1 MSEEDKLRD
10 YLRRAVA
17 DAHRFRRQLQET
29 EDKAREPIALVG
41 LACRFPGGVTGP
53 DDLWRMVCDGVDGL
67 SPFPADRGWDAA
79 DVYGEDA
86 GARAA
91 HGGFLDAPGDFD
103 AEFFGISPREA
114 RATDPQQR
122 LLLEVSWEALERA
135 GIDPHTLRGSRT
147 GVFFGGTSQEF
158 GGLLAASEHA
168 EDGHMLTGTSASV
181 LSGRVAYVLGLEGPA
196 LTVDTAC
203 SSSLVTLHLAAES
216 LRRGESALALVGG
229 VTVMATPA
237 AFGEFS
243 RQGGLAG
250 DGRCKAFAEAADGTG
265 WGEGVGVVVAERLS
279 DARRLG
285 HPVLAVLRGSGI
297 NQDGASN
304 GLTAPNG
311 RSQQRLIRQVLEASG
326 LTGADVDLLE
336 AHGTGTTLGDPIEA
350 RAVLA
355 TYGQNRAEPVGLG
368 SVKSNI
374 GHTQYA
380 AGIAGVIKVVLAL
393 RHGVLPR
400 TLHVDEPSRHVDW
413 ASGSVRLLTETIP
426 WPDTGRPRRAAVS
439 SFGVSGT
446 NAHAVFEQAPPDES
460 EAAPP
465 SMGGPLPFVL
475 SARTAPALREQ
486 AGRLRSWV
494 TDLDVPLGDV
504 AHSLLRHRALFEE
517 RAVVVASDADE
528 LAQRLGRLATDAPDP
543 SVVTGRRQDGRVVF
557 VFPGQGSQWAGMGRA
572 LAAESP
578 VFAEALGE
586 CAEALAP
593 LVDWSLTDVLARD
606 ADDPLL
612 ARVDVVQPALWAV
625 MVSLAAWWRSCG
637 VRPAA
642 VVGHSQGEVAA
653 MCAAGGLTLA
663 DGALIVVTRAKL
675 VRAKLSG
682 AGAMISVAADAG
694 TVTKLLE
701 PWAGRLGIAGLNSP
715 RSTVVSGDADAAD
728 ELLAQCAG
736 ADIRARRI
744 AVDYASHSPHV
755 EVLEDELREL
765 LAGIRPVSSAVPFL
779 STVTGEPMDTALAD
793 AGYWYRNLR
802 EPVRFDTAVRAL
814 LTEDHRT
821 FVETSPHPVLAS
833 AVHETAD
840 AAGTGV
846 CAVGSLRRG
855 EGDLRRALLSLA
867 EAHTTGTPVEFPVP
881 AGRRADLPT
890 YPFQRRRFW
899 LDARPGTGDVRAAGL
914 DTADHPLLGAAL
926 DLADDGGLVAT
937 ARLSVATHPWLA
949 DHAVSGR
956 VLLPGTALLELGC
969 WAGWQL
975 GCDVVREL
983 TLQAPVLLPASGA
996 VRLQV
1001 AVGGADEDGE
1011 RTVTVSSRPDRAEAG
1026 EAWTCHA
1033 VGVLGVLGVLGE
1045 VPAPPPT
1052 ETTAWPPAGAEPVDV
1067 TGLYERMRAGGLE
1080 YGPAFRGLRRA
1091 WRHGEDVL
1099 AEVVLAARP
1108 DDGYAVHPA
1117 LLDGALHGLALL
1129 DGAGVASMPFEF
1141 TDVRVHSAGART
1153 LRVRLGRGADG
1164 SARLTAEDGSGAPV
1178 AGVGG
1183 VALRPASNAAGSA
1196 ADTVFQADWVP
1207 AGTTVPVPGDAVVAY
1222 APDPGGDPVADAHH
1236 AAEWALDRLRAWLAE
1251 PDGRTLV
1258 VVTRSATA
1266 VTDGEPVHPAH
1277 ATVSGLVRS
1286 AQAENPGGIVLVDT
1300 DDPAGPLQLVDG
1312 EPEIALRAGRAQ
1324 VRRLHRSPGAALAVP
1339 DGGGWRLDTTARG
1352 TLGGLAPVAAPGAGR
1367 ELAEGEVRI
1376 AVRAAGLNFRDVL
1389 IALDMYPGAANLGSE
1404 GAGVVVETG
1413 PGVDTFAPGD
1423 AVMGMFDGAFGPLAV
1438 ADHRRVVRVPRGW
1451 SFERAASVPIAFL
1464 TAYYGLVDLAG
1475 LRPGEKVL
1483 VHAAAGGVGGAA
1495 VQLARHLGAEVFGTA
1510 SPAKHPHLAEAGL
1523 DAAHLAGS
1531 RTADFEKAFAPGVD
1545 VVLNSL
1551 TGDLLDASLRLL
1563 HGGGRFIEMGKADPR
1578 DADEVAAAHPGVR
1591 YQRFD
1596 LAEAGPDR
1604 IAEMLATLVDLF
1616 ESGTLVPP
1624 PVTVRDVREAPEAF
1638 RVLSQAG
1645 VVGKIVLRVDPSFAA
1660 DETVLITGG
1669 TGTLARLLCRHLI
1682 TGHGLR
1688 HVTLLSR
1695 RGGPVPEELAG
1706 LPADITVLVCDVSDE
1721 RALGAALDG
1730 ITRRHRLAGVV
1741 HAAGVL
1747 DDGIVETLDAG
1758 RLAAVLRPKVDGAWH
1773 LHRLTEHLDLRL
1785 FVLFS
1790 SAAATFGNPGQ
1801 GNYAA
1806 ANAYLDSLA
1815 QHRHARGLPA
1825 TSLAWGL
1832 WQERSAMTEA
1842 AEGPGLATE
1851 EALASFD
1858 RSVRSARPVLVPARL
1873 GPRRA
1878 GEVVPLLR
1886 DLVRAPRRRV
1896 AGPADTGESMAGR
1909 LAAMTGAE
1917 RQEQLV
1923 ALVRAQVAAVLG
1935 HEGPDGV
1942 AVDRS
1947 FRELGFDSLTAV
1959 ELRNRLNAAT
1969 ALRLPATLAFDYPT
1983 PTALAAFL
1991 ADELVPDAAPDRPAD
2006 PDDEVRELLRT
2017 IPVSRLR
2024 AAGLLDALVE
2034 LGRSVTGLSA
2044 EEPEVPEADIS
2055 RMNAADLVR
2064 MAMTAREPQ

>member
-17 DAHRFRRQLQET
+17 DASRFRRQLQET
-29 EDKAREPIALVG
+29 EDKAREPIAIVG
-41 LACRFPGGVTGP
+41 LGCRFPGGVATP
-53 DDLWRMVCDGVDGL
+53 EDLWRMVCDGVDGL

-79 DVYGEDA
+79 EVYAEDA
-86 GARAA
+86 RARAA
-91 HGGFLDAPGDFD
+91 HGGFLAAPGDFD
-103 AEFFGISPREA
+103 AGFFGISPREA
-114 RATDPQQR
+114 QATDPQQR

-216 LRRGESALALVGG
+216 LRRGEADLALVGG

-250 DGRCKAFAEAADGTG
+250 NGRCKAFAEAADGTG
-265 WGEGVGVVVAERLS
+265 WGEGVGVVVVERLS
-279 DARRLG
+279 DAQRLG

-297 NQDGASN
+297 NSDGASN

-311 RSQQRLIRQVLEASG
+311 QSQRRLIRQVLAASD

-336 AHGTGTTLGDPIEA
+336 GHGTGTTLGDPIEA
-350 RAVLA
+350 RALLA
-355 TYGQNRAEPVGLG
+355 TYGQDRTEPVWLG
-368 SVKSNI
+368 SVKSNV

-380 AGIAGVIKVVLAL
+380 AGVAGVLKVVLAL
-393 RHGVLPR
+393 RHGVLPK

-413 ASGSVRLLTETIP
+413 TSGAVRLLTETIP
-426 WPDTGRPRRAAVS
+426 WPDAGRPRRAAVS

-446 NAHAVFEQAPPDES
+446 NAHAVFEQAPEVEAEPVTPPD
-460 EAAPP
+460 
-465 SMGGPLPFVL
+465 GPLPFVL

-486 AGRLRSWV
+486 AERLRAWV
-494 TDLDVPLGDV
+494 TDRDVPPGDL
-504 AHSLLRHRALFEE
+504 AHSLLHHRSRFEE
-517 RAVVVASDADE
+517 RAVVVTADPAE
-528 LAQRLGRLATDAPDP
+528 LARGLERLAAGAPDP
-543 SVVTGRRQDGRVVF
+543 AVVTGRRQDGRAVF
-557 VFPGQGSQWAGMGRA
+557 VFPGQGSQWAGMGRV

-578 VFAEALGE
+578 VFAEALDD
-586 CAEALAP
+586 CARALAP
-593 LVDWSLTDVLARD
+593 LVDWSLADVLARE

-653 MCAAGGLTLA
+653 MCAAGGLSLA

-694 TVTKLLE
+694 TVAKLLE
-701 PWAGRLGIAGLNSP
+701 PWAGRLGVAGRNSP

-728 ELLAQCAG
+728 ELLAHCAET
-736 ADIRARRI
+736 DVRARRI

-755 EVLEDELREL
+755 EVLEAELRDL
-765 LAGIRPVSSAVPFL
+765 LAGIKPVTSAVPFL
-779 STVTGEPMDTALAD
+779 STVTGELMDTALAD

-802 EPVRFDTAVRAL
+802 EPVRFADAVRTL
-814 LTEDHRT
+814 LAGDHRT
-821 FVETSPHPVLAS
+821 FVETSPHPVLTS

-840 AAGTGV
+840 AAETDV
-846 CAVGSLRRG
+846 CATGTLRRG

-867 EAHTTGTPVEFPVP
+867 EAHVTGTPVDFPVP
-881 AGRRADLPT
+881 AGRRAELPT
-890 YPFQRRRFW
+890 YPFQHQRFW
-899 LDARPGTGDVRAAGL
+899 LDARPGTGDVRTAGL
-914 DTADHPLLGAAL
+914 DTADHPLLSAAL
-926 DLADDGGLVAT
+926 DLADDGGLIAT
-937 ARLSVATHPWLA
+937 TRLSVATHPWLA

-983 TLQAPVLLPASGA
+983 TLRAPVLLPESGA
-996 VRLQV
+996 VRLQL
-1001 AVGGADEDGE
+1001 AVGGADEHGE
-1011 RTVTVSSRPDRAEAG
+1011 RTFTVSSRPDRAEAG
-1026 EAWTCHA
+1026 EPWTSHA
-1033 VGVLGVLGVLGE
+1033 AGVLASDTAS
-1045 VPAPPPT
+1045 APPVAAP
-1052 ETTAWPPAGAEPVDV
+1052 WPPGDAEPIDV
-1067 TGLYERMRAGGLE
+1067 SALYERLRAGGLE
-1080 YGPAFRGLRRA
+1080 YGPAFQGLRQA
-1091 WRHGEDVL
+1091 WRDGEDVL
-1099 AEVVLAARP
+1099 AEVVLGARF

-1117 LLDGALHGLALL
+1117 LLDGALHGLALF
-1129 DGAGVASMPFEF
+1129 DGPGAAAMPFEF
-1141 TDVRVHSAGART
+1141 TDVRVHSAGARA
-1153 LRVRLGRGADG
+1153 LRVRLSRGADG
-1164 SARLTAEDGSGAPV
+1164 SARLTAEDPSGAPV
-1178 AGVGG
+1178 LSVGG
-1183 VALRPASNAAGSA
+1183 VTLRPASALTGP
-1196 ADTVFQADWVP
+1196 DRVFQPDWVP
-1207 AGTTVPVPGDAVVAY
+1207 AGAAVPVPGDAVVAH
-1222 APDPGGDPVADAHH
+1222 APEPGDDPVADARH
-1236 AAEWALDRLRAWLAE
+1236 AAEWAMRQVQTWLAE
-1251 PDGRTLV
+1251 PGGRPLV
-1258 VVTRSATA
+1258 VVTHSATA
-1266 VTDGEPVHPAH
+1266 VTAGEAVDPAH
-1277 ATVSGLVRS
+1277 ATVAGLIRS

-1300 DDPAGPLQLVDG
+1300 DDPAAPVLLADG
-1312 EPEIALRAGRAQ
+1312 EPEVAVRAGSAH
-1324 VRRLHRSPGAALAVP
+1324 VRRLHRFAGAALTVP
-1339 DGGGWRLDTTARG
+1339 DGRGWRLDTTARG
-1352 TLGGLAPVAAPGAGR
+1352 TLGNLAAVAAPEAAR

-1413 PGVDTFAPGD
+1413 PGVTGLAAGD
-1423 AVMGMFDGAFGPLAV
+1423 AVLGMFDGAFGPLAV
-1438 ADHRRVVRVPRGW
+1438 ADHRRVVRIPRGW
-1451 SFERAASVPIAFL
+1451 SFERAAAVPIVFL
-1464 TAYYGLVDLAG
+1464 TAYYALVDLAG
-1475 LRPGEKVL
+1475 LRAGEKVL
-1483 VHAAAGGVGGAA
+1483 AHAAAGGVGGAA

-1510 SPAKHPHLAEAGL
+1510 SPAKHAHLAEAGL
-1523 DAAHLAGS
+1523 DPAHVANS
-1531 RTADFEKAFAPGVD
+1531 RTADFGTAFAPGVD

-1563 HGGGRFIEMGKADPR
+1563 PGGGRFVEMGKTDPR
-1578 DADEVAAAHPGVR
+1578 DAAEVAAAHPGVA

-1604 IAEMLATLVDLF
+1604 IAEMLATLVELF
-1616 ESGTLVPP
+1616 ESGALVPP

-1645 VVGKIVLRVDPSFAA
+1645 VVGKVVLRVDPAFAD
-1660 DETVLITGG
+1660 DETVLLTGG
-1669 TGTLARLLCRHLI
+1669 TGTLATLLARHLI
-1682 TGHGLR
+1682 TGCGLR

-1706 LPADITVLVCDVSDE
+1706 LADVSVVACDVADE
-1721 RALGAALDG
+1721 QALGAAID
-1730 ITRRHRLAGVV
+1730 TVTSRHRLAGVV

-1747 DDGIVETLDAG
+1747 DDGIVETLTAE
-1758 RLAAVLRPKVDGAWH
+1758 RLSAVLKPKVDGAWH
-1773 LHRLTEHLDLRL
+1773 LHRRTEHLDLRL

-1801 GNYAA
+1801 GSYAA

-1832 WQERSAMTEA
+1832 WQERSAMTTA
-1842 AEGPGLATE
+1842 AAGPGLATD
-1851 EALASFD
+1851 EALAAFD
-1858 RSVRSARPVLVPARL
+1858 RSWRSARPVLVPARL
-1873 GPRRA
+1873 DLRGAGGPLVA
-1878 GEVVPLLR
+1878 

-1896 AGPADTGESMAGR
+1896 TVTEESQAGR
-1909 LAAMTGAE
+1909 LAALPPAE

-1923 ALVRAQVAAVLG
+1923 TLVRAQVAAVLG
-1935 HEGPDGV
+1935 HDGADQV
-1942 AVDRS
+1942 ALGRS

-1969 ALRLPATLAFDYPT
+1969 GLRLPATLAFDYPT
-1983 PTALAAFL
+1983 PTELAAFL
-1991 ADELVPDAAPDRPAD
+1991 AAELVPSDATARPAD
-2006 PDDEVRELLRT
+2006 PDEEVRDLLRT
-2017 IPVSRLR
+2017 IPVARLR
-2024 AAGLLDALVE
+2024 AAGLLEALIE
-2034 LGRSVTGLSA
+2034 LGRTVTGQAA
-2044 EEPEVPEADIS
+2044 EEPAAPAADIS
-2055 RMNAADLVR
+2055 SMNAADLIR

>member
-1 MSEEDKLRD
+1 MSEEDKLRE

-17 DAHRFRRQLQET
+17 DAHRFRRQLTET
-29 EDKAREPIALVG
+29 EEKAREPIAIVG
-41 LACRFPGGVTGP
+41 LGCRFPGGVTSP
-53 DDLWRMVCDGVDGL
+53 DDLWRMVRDGVDGL
-67 SPFPADRGWDAA
+67 TPFPADRGWEVA

-91 HGGFLDAPGDFD
+91 LGGFLDAPGDFD
-103 AEFFGISPREA
+103 AGFFGISPREA
-114 RATDPQQR
+114 QATDPQQR

-168 EDGHMLTGTSASV
+168 QDGHLLTGTSASV

-216 LRRGESALALVGG
+216 LRRGEANLALVGG

-279 DARRLG
+279 DAQRLG

-297 NQDGASN
+297 NSDGASN

-311 RSQQRLIRQVLEASG
+311 QSQRRLIEQVLAACE

-336 AHGTGTTLGDPIEA
+336 GHGTGTTLGDPIEA
-350 RAVLA
+350 RALLA
-355 TYGQNRAEPVGLG
+355 TYGRDRAEPVWLG
-368 SVKSNI
+368 SVKSNV

-380 AGIAGVIKVVLAL
+380 AGIAGVLKVVLAL
-393 RHGVLPR
+393 RHAVLPK

-413 ASGSVRLLTETIP
+413 TAGTLRLLTETIP
-426 WPDTGRPRRAAVS
+426 WPDAGRPRRAAVS

-446 NAHAVFEQAPPDES
+446 NAHAVFEQAP
-460 EAAPP
+460 EAEIPAATPQD
-465 SMGGPLPFVL
+465 GPLPFVL
-475 SARTAPALREQ
+475 SARTAPALRAQAEQ
-486 AGRLRSWV
+486 LRAWLSEQDTPPV
-494 TDLDVPLGDV
+494 DL
-504 AHSLLRHRALFEE
+504 AHSLLRQRSRFEE
-517 RAVVVASDADE
+517 RAVVVASGAEE
-528 LAQRLGRLATDAPDP
+528 LARRLQRLADGAPDP
-543 SVVTGRRQDGRVVF
+543 SVVTGRRREGRAVF

-572 LAAESP
+572 LAAESSA
-578 VFAEALGE
+578 FAEALDE
-586 CAEALAP
+586 CAQALAP

-653 MCAAGGLTLA
+653 MCAAGGLSLT

-682 AGAMISVAADAG
+682 AGAMISVAADAD
-694 TVTKLLE
+694 TVAKLLE
-701 PWAGRLGIAGLNSP
+701 PWAGRLGIAGRNSP
-715 RSTVVSGDADAAD
+715 SSTVVSGDADAAD
-728 ELLAQCAG
+728 ELLAHCAG
-736 ADIRARRI
+736 TDVRARRI

-755 EVLEDELREL
+755 EVLEAELRDL
-765 LAGIRPVSSAVPFL
+765 LAGIKPVTSAVPFL
-779 STVTGEPMDTALAD
+779 STVTGELMDTARAD

-802 EPVRFDTAVRAL
+802 EPVRFADAVRTL
-814 LTEDHRT
+814 LAEDHRT
-821 FVETSPHPVLAS
+821 FVETSPHPVLTS

-840 AAGTGV
+840 DADTEV
-846 CAVGSLRRG
+846 CAVGTLRRG

-867 EAHTTGTPVEFPVP
+867 EAHVTGTPAEFPVP

-890 YPFQRRRFW
+890 YPFQHQRFW
-899 LDARPGTGDVRAAGL
+899 LDARPGTGDVRTAGL
-914 DTADHPLLGAAL
+914 DPADHPLLGASL
-926 DLADDGGLVAT
+926 ELAEDGGLVAT

-949 DHAVSGR
+949 DHAVAGR
-956 VLLPGTALLELGC
+956 VLLPGAALLELSC

-983 TLQAPVLLPASGA
+983 TLRAPVLLPESGA
-996 VRLQV
+996 VRLQL
-1001 AVGGADEDGE
+1001 AVGAADEHGE
-1011 RTVTVSSRPDRAEAG
+1011 RAITVSSRPDRAG
-1026 EAWTCHA
+1026 EPWTSHA
-1033 VGVLGVLGVLGE
+1033 TGVLAGD
-1045 VPAPPPT
+1045 PASAPPLAPRS
-1052 ETTAWPPAGAEPVDV
+1052 ADAEPIDV
-1067 TGLYERMRAGGLE
+1067 TGLYERLRAGGLE
-1080 YGPAFRGLRRA
+1080 YGPAFQGLRQA
-1091 WRHGEDVL
+1091 WRDGDDVL
-1099 AEVVLAARP
+1099 AEIVLAAP
-1108 DDGYAVHPA
+1108 SDDGYAVHPA
-1117 LLDGALHGLALL
+1117 LLDAALHGLALF
-1129 DGAGVASMPFEF
+1129 DGPGGAAMPFEF
-1141 TDVRVHSAGART
+1141 TDVRIHSAGARA
-1153 LRVRLGRGADG
+1153 LRVRLSRGANG
-1164 SARLTAEDGSGAPV
+1164 LRAEDASGAPV
-1178 AGVGG
+1178 FSIGG
-1183 VALRPASNAAGSA
+1183 VTLRPATALPTSDS
-1196 ADTVFQADWVP
+1196 VFQPDWVLTG
-1207 AGTTVPVPGDAVVAY
+1207 AVVPVPGDAVVAF
-1222 APDPGGDPVADAHH
+1222 APEPGGDPVADAHH
-1236 AAEWALDRLRAWLAE
+1236 AAEWALHQVQAWLAS
-1251 PDGRTLV
+1251 PSGPQLV

-1266 VTDGEPVHPAH
+1266 VTAGEATDPAH
-1277 ATVSGLVRS
+1277 ATVTGLIRS

-1300 DDPAGPLQLVDG
+1300 DDPAAPLVLAEG
-1312 EPEIALRAGRAQ
+1312 EPEVALRAGRAH
-1324 VRRLHRSPGAALAVP
+1324 VRRLHRFTGPALTVP
-1339 DGGGWRLDTTARG
+1339 DGGWRLDTTARG
-1352 TLGGLAPVAAPGAGR
+1352 TLGNLAAVDAPEAAR

-1389 IALDMYPGAANLGSE
+1389 IALDMYPGEANLGSE

-1413 PGVDTFAPGD
+1413 PGVTAFAPGD
-1423 AVMGMFDGAFGPLAV
+1423 AVLGMFDGAFGPLAV
-1438 ADHRRVVRVPRGW
+1438 ADHRRVARIPRGW
-1451 SFERAASVPIAFL
+1451 SFERAAAVPIVFL

-1475 LRPGEKVL
+1475 LQAGEKVL

-1510 SPAKHPHLAEAGL
+1510 SPAKHAHLAEAGL
-1523 DAAHLAGS
+1523 DPAHVANS
-1531 RTADFEKAFAPGVD
+1531 RTADFETAFAPGVD

-1551 TGDLLDASLRLL
+1551 TGELLDASLRLL
-1563 HGGGRFIEMGKADPR
+1563 PGGGRFVEMGKADPR
-1578 DADEVAAAHPGVR
+1578 EPGEVAAAHPGVV

-1596 LAEAGPDR
+1596 LADASPER
-1604 IAEMLATLVDLF
+1604 IAEMLATLVELF
-1616 ESGTLVPP
+1616 EAGVLAPP
-1624 PVTVRDVREAPEAF
+1624 PVTVRDVGEAPEAF

-1645 VVGKIVLRVDPSFAA
+1645 VVGKIVLRIDPAFAE

-1669 TGTLARLLCRHLI
+1669 TGTLATLLARHLV
-1682 TGHGLR
+1682 TESGLR

-1706 LPADITVLVCDVSDE
+1706 LADVSVVACDVADE
-1721 RALGAALDG
+1721 PALTAAIDG
-1730 ITRRHRLAGVV
+1730 ITSRHRLAGVV

-1747 DDGIVETLDAG
+1747 DDGIVESLTAEKLH
-1758 RLAAVLRPKVDGAWH
+1758 AVLKPKVDGAWP
-1773 LHRLTEHLDLRL
+1773 LHRRTEHLDLRL

-1806 ANAYLDSLA
+1806 ANAFLDGLA
-1815 QHRHARGLPA
+1815 QHRHALGLPA

-1832 WQERSAMTEA
+1832 WQERSAMTTA
-1842 AEGPGLATE
+1842 AAGPGLATD

-1858 RSVRSARPVLVPARL
+1858 RSWRASRPVLVPARL
-1873 GPRRA
+1873 DPRGP
-1878 GEVVPLLR
+1878 GGPLVA

-1896 AGPADTGESMAGR
+1896 AVVAESQADR
-1909 LAAMTGAE
+1909 LAALPAAE

-1935 HEGPDGV
+1935 HDGADQV
-1942 AVDRS
+1942 VSDRS

-1959 ELRNRLNAAT
+1959 ELRNRLAAAT
-1969 ALRLPATLAFDYPT
+1969 KLRLPATLAFDYPT
-1983 PTALAAFL
+1983 PTVLAAFL
-1991 ADELVPDAAPDRPAD
+1991 AAELVPAEAVDRPAD
-2006 PDDEVRELLRT
+2006 PDEEIRELLRT
-2017 IPVSRLR
+2017 IPVARLR

-2034 LGRSVTGLSA
+2034 LGRSVTGQTA
-2044 EEPEVPEADIS
+2044 QPAAPAADIS
-2055 RMNAADLVR
+2055 SMTAADLVR